1 MSHRFCSSREMDV
14 GKTHDWRNYCSKI
27 KGVRRRSFNQL
38 NHKKWVPFKTFFLLP
53 SERKLESNCSISD
66 NSMQNNLVK
75 PLVEPVLLE

>member
-1 MSHRFCSSREMDV
+1 MWEKPTIGATNV
-14 GKTHDWRNYCSKI
+14 WR
-27 KGVRRRSFNQL
+27 VRRSFNQL

-75 PLVEPVLLE
+75 PLVKPVLLEIER